1 MVAIELPLAPASIP
15 SSSPYRAGCTMNEP
29 FMWLDTRVPTE
40 MFVRNARMLERSRFV
55 PDLSAVMK
63 IWFSMRT
70 NRELTS
76 DRKEDHLG
84 TSPQLC
90 VGGTCDFC
98 ACKMAQTPD
107 FELRAGVAGKRR

>member
-1 MVAIELPLAPASIP
+1 
-15 SSSPYRAGCTMNEP
+15 MNEP

-70 NRELTS
+70 NRGLTS

-90 VGGTCDFC
+90 VGGTCYFC

>member
-1 MVAIELPLAPASIP
+1 
-15 SSSPYRAGCTMNEP
+15 MNEP

-76 DRKEDHLG
+76 DRKEDYLG